1 LTGKGRYRFNRLPFG
16 IHSASEILQ
25 AEISQIIIGLE
36 GTDNMQDDIIVWGE
50 TQEQHDI
57 RLREVLI
64 RIRESGLKLN
74 ESKCII
80 SADELSGSSFIWR
93 WH

>member
-1 LTGKGRYRFNRLPFG
+1 
-16 IHSASEILQ
+16 
-25 AEISQIIIGLE
+25 
-36 GTDNMQDDIIVWGE
+36 MQDDIIVWGE